1 MCARYRRIKTKYL
14 RIIQKSRALALV
26 EPSLAAKR
34 PPAVSVS
41 ETQSRFSTR
50 VSSFFLLNNASHFLI
65 GLSVCWSSC
74 RLRRFIE
81 EVHATHIRLLND
93 AHNPKHAFLVLLLLI
108 VRCSALS
115 ELLRERAGE
124 DLLVDDRG
132 SLCSHVVEHH
142 KRTATQLSQSMNGA
156 VEARYALFFDSIT
169 IALGRLNQYSERF
182 YISSRTL
189 EF

>member
-50 VSSFFLLNNASHFLI
+50 VSSFFLLNNASHFWI

-93 AHNPKHAFLVLLLLI
+93 AHNPKHSFLVLLLLI
-108 VRCSALS
+108 VQCTALR
-115 ELLRERAGE
+115 ELLGERAGE

-132 SLCSHVVEHH
+132 SLCGNVVEHH
-142 KRTATQLSQSMNGA
+142 KRHCNTTESEHEWS
-156 VEARYALFFDSIT
+156 
-169 IALGRLNQYSERF
+169 GRSKVRAIFRF
-182 YISSRTL
+182 YYYCVRAL
-189 EF
+189 